1 MRRQSVLL
9 PCLRPPWPAPALLP
23 RITST
28 APAGVYE
35 SNPELW
41 GRSSRKGA
49 SEKVAVGESLWREEL
64 LHHAADLG
72 GRAGRARA
80 HGALQGINA
89 GRARGSDPA
98 ARPAGVSAF
107 GSFIKGNL
115 DTNCRARLEG
125 AQQLANKCQHPGELV
140 QEVGQPAAS
149 VCARFRATP
158 LSAPSLTSFWDLF
171 GPRRRPARRRHRR

>member
-1 MRRQSVLL
+1 MAS
-9 PCLRPPWPAPALLP
+9 A
-23 RITST
+23 
-28 APAGVYE
+28 APAGVSE
-35 SNPELW
+35 SKPELW
-41 GRSSRKGA
+41 GRGSRDGA

-72 GRAGRARA
+72 GRAGRVRA

-115 DTNCRARLEG
+115 DTNCRTRAGGG
-125 AQQLANKCQHPGELV
+125 AATIQQNP
-140 QEVGQPAAS
+140 
-149 VCARFRATP
+149 TP
-158 LSAPSLTSFWDLF
+158 
-171 GPRRRPARRRHRR
+171 